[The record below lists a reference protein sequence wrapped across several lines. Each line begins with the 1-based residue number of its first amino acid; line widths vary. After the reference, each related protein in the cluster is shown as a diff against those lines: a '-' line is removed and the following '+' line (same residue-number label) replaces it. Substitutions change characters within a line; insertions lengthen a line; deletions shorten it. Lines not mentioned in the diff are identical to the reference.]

1 MIFRK
6 LSIISFLCAQ
16 TELFSIFV
24 YLLTY
29 IFLRNILF
37 IFQFFILFC
46 FFRNWNGM
54 DIPKSHLLITQIL
67 RNFKGDGFILFYF
80 FELFL
85 LNFIS
90 LFCWTFFWTFFLK
103 LLLNLFWW
111 TFLLNF
117 LLNFFLINFFWTL
130 FWSTFFE
137 LYFDELFF
145 EPFFEPF
152 FQFFLNFW
160 KPSKEK
166 TTELNRLR
174 KRIDEVFSNLSRE
187 ISSGKLD
194 LQHFE
199 CDPTLDEISNKKLA
213 ICVIGQSYEAKI
225 RVVNDIFAL
234 KNGNVLEPTSPRRRK
249 TLPPK
254 LYRRR
259 SSNPDATFFNAGDSG
274 LGKSGIDTTAEDVFD
289 ISGLFGKGE

>member
-90 LFCWTFFWTFFLK
+90 LFCWTFFELFFWNYCWTFFGE
-103 LLLNLFWW
+103 LFCW
-111 TFLLNF
+111 T
-117 LLNFFLINFFWTL
+117 FFWTF

-145 EPFFEPF
+145 EPFFE
-152 FQFFLNFW
+152 
-160 KPSKEK
+160 PSKEK